1 MNIYHNEIHM
11 LMSFT
16 VLRPFQKS
24 VLLFLLLL
32 PPFVTQAQENARG
45 FNAVGAKV
53 LFIDYGN
60 PNLIKDLNITNGLEI
75 SYIRGI
81 NKFMNLSFPLKVGVA
96 NVNDDINNRNI
107 TSLDAIL
114 QFQYLKD
121 EKSWLIPYFF
131 AGGGLV
137 YERSG
142 DANTQIPI
150 GLGINFKVGKNSY
163 INTQGEYRIS
173 NIENRDNLQVGLGYI
188 YRFGNTDKD
197 GDGVVDGRDKCPEI
211 PGIIDFEGC
220 PDTDQDGIPDA
231 EDVCPLVAGLAVMNG
246 CPDTDGDG
254 LTDSADPCPRMAGR
268 LNGCPDSD
276 NDGIADSED
285 ECPDVVGTKAM
296 LGCPDRDSDGIADYK
311 DKCPDEYGTL
321 ENEGCPLVVDSDGDG
336 VPDGQD
342 QCPNQAGTV
351 NGCPDT
357 DGDGVIDSKD
367 RCPELA
373 GPFSG
378 CPDTDGD
385 GLMNAED
392 RCPNQAGPTDNQG
405 CPVITKEVQQTLN
418 IATQAVRFET
428 GRATLKNSSFE
439 VLDRVV
445 QIMNQYVDHNLTI
458 SGHTDNTGEAPNNQI
473 LSEDRAKACFQYLV
487 SRGIAPSRM
496 GYVGYGESR
505 PLADNN
511 TIQGRVL
518 NRRVEFNLY
527 VR

>member
-1 MNIYHNEIHM
+1 MCTHDNEIQNQM
-11 LMSFT
+11 KFI
-16 VLRPFQKS
+16 VYRQAVVKS
-24 VLLFLLLL
+24 VLFLLFLCPLVLLG
-32 PPFVTQAQENARG
+32 QEKTGSNS
-45 FNAVGAKV
+45 VGTKV

-60 PNLIKDLNITNGLEI
+60 PNLIEDLDITNGLEI
-75 SYIRGI
+75 SYIRGVNRFI
-81 NKFMNLSFPLKVGVA
+81 NLSFPLKVGVA
-96 NVNDDINNRNI
+96 SVMDDINNRNI
-107 TSLDAIL
+107 VSLDAIL
-114 QFQYLKD
+114 QFQYAKD

-131 AGGGLV
+131 GGGGLV

-142 DANTQIPI
+142 TANTQIPM

-163 INTQGEYRIS
+163 INVQGEYRIS
-173 NIENRDNLQVGLGYI
+173 NLENRDNVQVGLGYI
-188 YRFGNTDKD
+188 YRFGNADKD
-197 GDGVVDGRDKCPEI
+197 GDGIVDGKDKCPET
-211 PGIIDFEGC
+211 PGLVAFEGC
-220 PDTDQDGIPDA
+220 PDTDEDGVADS
-231 EDVCPLVAGLAVMNG
+231 EDGCPLVAGLVEMQG
-246 CPDTDGDG
+246 CPDTDSDG
-254 LTDSADPCPRMAGR
+254 ITDKDDECPRMAGR

-276 NDGIADSED
+276 NDGIADSVD

-296 LGCPDRDSDGIADYK
+296 AGCPDRDSDGLADYK
-311 DKCPDEYGTL
+311 DKCPDDYGPL
-321 ENEGCPLVVDSDGDG
+321 DNDGCPVAVDTDNDG
-336 VPDGQD
+336 VADKDD
-342 QCPNQAGTV
+342 QCPTVAGTL

-357 DGDGVIDSKD
+357 DGDGVRDSDD

-392 RCPNQAGPTDNQG
+392 RCPNQAGPVNNQG
-405 CPVITKEVQQTLN
+405 CPVVTKEVREALN

-428 GRATLKNSSFE
+428 GRATLKPVSFD

-458 SGHTDNTGEAPNNQI
+458 AGHTDNTGEAPNNQI

-511 TIQGRVL
+511 SGQGRVL

>member
-1 MNIYHNEIHM
+1 
-11 LMSFT
+11 MSGT
-16 VLRPFQKS
+16 DLRPFKTS
-24 VLLFLLLL
+24 VFLTLLLFFPLL
-32 PPFVTQAQENARG
+32 TQAQEGNG

-60 PNLIKDLNITNGLEI
+60 PNLIKDLDITNGLEI

-114 QFQYLKD
+114 QFQYQKD
-121 EKSWLIPYFF
+121 EKTWLIPYFF

-150 GLGINFKVGKNSY
+150 GAGINFKVGKNSY

-173 NIENRDNLQVGLGYI
+173 NLENRDNLQIGLGYI

-211 PGIIDFEGC
+211 PGIAAFEGC
-220 PDTDQDGIPDA
+220 PDTDQDGIADA
-231 EDVCPLVAGLAVMNG
+231 EDVCPLVAGLKEMNG

-254 LTDSADPCPRMAGR
+254 LTDADDPCPRMAGR

-296 LGCPDRDSDGIADYK
+296 QGCPDRDSDGIADYK

-321 ENEGCPLVVDSDGDG
+321 DNDGCPVVVDSDNDG
-336 VPDGQD
+336 FPDAQD
-342 QCPNQAGTV
+342 QCPNQPGTIG
-351 NGCPDT
+351 GCPDT

-392 RCPNQAGPTDNQG
+392 RCPNQAGPADNQG
-405 CPVITKEVQQTLN
+405 CPVITEEVKQTLN

-428 GRATLKNSSFE
+428 GRATLKTSSYE

-458 SGHTDNTGEAPNNQI
+458 SGHTDNVGEAQNNQI

-487 SRGIAPSRM
+487 TRGIAPSRM

-511 TIQGRVL
+511 SAQGRVL